1 MTNQTPF
8 TSSSSEISKIAFDG
22 GELKLNFA
30 SNVFLPFIKQTG
42 EIDRIH
48 VGFCLQSR
56 VSVACYRVR
65 EDTPLFSFDYCT
77 TGFNS
82 YMD

>member
-1 MTNQTPF
+1 MANQTPF

-42 EIDRIH
+42 EID
-48 VGFCLQSR
+48 
-56 VSVACYRVR
+56 
-65 EDTPLFSFDYCT
+65 FSLCFFDLMT
-77 TGFNS
+77 K
-82 YMD
+82 